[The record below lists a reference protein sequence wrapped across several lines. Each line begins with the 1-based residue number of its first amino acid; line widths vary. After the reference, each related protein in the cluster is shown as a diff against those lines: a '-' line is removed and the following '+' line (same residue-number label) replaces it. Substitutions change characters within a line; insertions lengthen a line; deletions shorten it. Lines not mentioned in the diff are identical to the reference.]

1 MCYLIHK
8 TISRELKT
16 VFLFIFML
24 FDYLHIAGQ
33 GILNTEKYEQ
43 NAARAFS
50 LAATFGYEGARG
62 NTNLNKTDL
71 EMFSEYHFRH
81 HIFRLVGGFNFLNS
95 GGERITSNIYSQIR
109 YNYVFTE
116 RLQSFMFYQLQNNE
130 ILLIRRRELAGA
142 GIRISLLNADSAKI
156 RVDAGIGGMYENE
169 LLNEKSSEI
178 PAGTANHYFRMTDFL
193 SARYSSGKIKIVDVL
208 YYQPLMRQ
216 FSDFRLYND
225 LTLQFAIQKHLSF
238 GAGMTYR
245 YDSRPPGSLK
255 RYDIGIKNSI
265 ILSF

>member
-1 MCYLIHK
+1 MYLE
-8 TISRELKT
+8 RRT
-16 VFLFIFML
+16 VFLSIFIF
-24 FDYLHIAGQ
+24 FVFVHAAGQ

-43 NAARAFS
+43 NPAKAFS
-50 LAATFGYEGARG
+50 LAANFGYEGARG

-81 HIFRLVGGFNFLNS
+81 HIFRIVGGFNFLNS
-95 GGERITSNIYSQIR
+95 GGDRITSNIYSQVR
-109 YNYVFTE
+109 YNYVFTG

-142 GIRISLLNADSAKI
+142 GIRISLLNSDSAKI

-169 LLNEKSSEI
+169 LLNEKSSEM
-178 PAGTANHYFRMTDFL
+178 PPGMANHYFRMTDFL
-193 SARYSSGKIKIVDVL
+193 SARYRSGKVKVVDVL
-208 YYQPLMRQ
+208 YYQPLIRQ

-238 GAGMTYR
+238 GAGITYR
-245 YDSRPPGSLK
+245 YDSRPPGNLK